1 MHFRITHD
9 FDVTPEIY
17 FGKIHFDDE
26 YNRRLHKAMALKEY
40 SVFEKN
46 EDEKELRRK
55 IRVVPERDI
64 PSMLKKIVG
73 DAGLSYTEISTFHKK
88 EYRIDWKVITDI
100 MKDKVDSHGHFL
112 VAPLGQGR
120 CRREVDGVVEVK
132 VFGVGGM
139 VEKLI
144 VENLQDSYE
153 KAAQTTIQ
161 FIKEKGL
168 AAT

>member
-1 MHFRITHD
+1 MHFRIIHD
-9 FDVTPEIY
+9 FDVTPEVY
-17 FGKIHFDDE
+17 FEKIHFDEE

-40 SVFEKN
+40 TIFEKD

-55 IRVVPERDI
+55 VRVVPERDL

-73 DAGLSYTEISTFHKK
+73 DAGLSYVEVAVFHKK
-88 EYRIDWKVITDI
+88 EHKIDWKVLPDI
-100 MKDKVDSHGHFL
+100 MKDKVDSHGYFL
-112 VAPLGQGR
+112 VSPLGKGR

-139 VEKLI
+139 VEKTI
-144 VENLQDSYE
+144 VENLQSSYE
-153 KAAQTTIQ
+153 KAAVTTIE

-168 AAT
+168 ATT